1 MNLQHALWKKSRDR
15 PPFPLVN
22 RKEKGPLQLLYE
34 RLYVLLV
41 IAGAAVVAAWAWSK
55 STEPLYRSQARG
67 FLANVPERFTL
78 DSEQGNIPGGPRLPT
93 ANPGTQSSLLGI
105 LQSEELRTKVAV
117 KFPDID
123 TAWLARQSRVDIDKF
138 NLLVITVWDPQP
150 ARAARVA
157 NAYLQAFQEHLE
169 AGTRSYVARTLDVI
183 EQSLKQG
190 EERLAKAK
198 QDRIDFMAA
207 RGTIDFGEEYER
219 LKGKINQARQKLEEI
234 DLRTRTLETQ
244 KFEIERQYKER
255 PAFPLGSKS
264 EIRNPRYVS
273 LENDIAHMEEQ
284 LDLLLLQK
292 KEEHP
297 DVVKLKQK
305 LASSRIELAGLE
317 ERVEGSW
324 SYPADPIRKSLE
336 KNLVDLGIQKE
347 VTKTERQDTEE
358 KLKADLEKWQS
369 MPLFKIQVDR
379 MNTEISEVSNTVDLL
394 RQRREEMRLFDARR
408 PAYVDVLE
416 TAQTATEPF
425 FPKTWL
431 NMVVAGLLGIVV
443 GTVLIMLMARLS
455 AWREEALW

>member
-1 MNLQHALWKKSRDR
+1 
-15 PPFPLVN
+15 LVT

-55 STEPLYRSQARG
+55 STEPLYRSQSRG

-93 ANPGTQSSLLGI
+93 SNPGTQSSLLGI

-138 NLLVITVWDPQP
+138 NLLVITVWDPEA

-207 RGTIDFGEEYER
+207 RGTIDFGEEYET
-219 LKGKINQARQKLEEI
+219 LKTKINRERQKLEEI
-234 DLRTRTLETQ
+234 ELRTHTAETRQ
-244 KFEIERQYKER
+244 FEIERQYKER

-264 EIRNPRYVS
+264 EVRNPRYTE

-284 LDLLLLQK
+284 LALLTMQK
-292 KEEHP
+292 TEDHP
-297 DVVKLKQK
+297 DVIKLKK
-305 LASSRIELAGLE
+305 KMETSRLELAGLE
-317 ERVEGSW
+317 ERIEGSW

-358 KLKADLEKWQS
+358 KLKSDLEKWQA
-369 MPLFKIQVDR
+369 MPLFKVQVDR
-379 MNTEISEVSNTVDLL
+379 MNQEISEISNTVELL

-416 TAQTATEPF
+416 TAQAATDPF

-431 NMVVAGLLGIVV
+431 NMAVAGLLGIVA
-443 GTVLIMLMARLS
+443 GTVLIVVMARLS